1 MTAHRQEPNSIA
13 EFYKSVAMNIL
24 LPLVM
29 LAIAGM
35 VGWLSKL
42 EERQYDLQRE
52 AVTEQKLG
60 ATENRI
66 MNYMDVRMKDM
77 DNKLNLM
84 IRQLELLSYKS
95 NTQTKSEN

>member
-1 MTAHRQEPNSIA
+1 MTAPRVQPNTVS
-13 EFYKSVAMNIL
+13 EFYKTVAMNIL

-29 LAIAGM
+29 VALMGM
-35 VGWLSKL
+35 VGWMSRL

-84 IRQLELLSYKS
+84 IRQLELLSYK
-95 NTQTKSEN
+95 KDKE

>member
-1 MTAHRQEPNSIA
+1 MTATRNTQISTVS
-13 EFYKSVAMNIL
+13 EFYKTVAMNIL

-29 LAIAGM
+29 VALMGM
-35 VGWLSKL
+35 VGWMSRL

-66 MNYMDVRMKDM
+66 MSYMDVRMKDM

-84 IRQLELLSYKS
+84 IRQLELLSYKE
-95 NTQTKSEN
+95 QKE

>member
-1 MTAHRQEPNSIA
+1 MTMSKSTNTASA
-13 EFYKSVAMNIL
+13 SEFYKTVAMNVL

-29 LAIAGM
+29 VALMGM
-35 VGWLSKL
+35 LGWMSKL
-42 EERQYDLQRE
+42 EERQYALQRE

-66 MNYMDVRMKDM
+66 MSYMDVRMKDM

-84 IRQLELLSYKS
+84 IRQLELLSYNKG
-95 NTQTKSEN
+95 NNKE

>member
-1 MTAHRQEPNSIA
+1 MTAPRPTQVNTVS
-13 EFYKSVAMNIL
+13 EFYKTVAMNIL

-29 LAIAGM
+29 VAIMGM
-35 VGWLSKL
+35 VGWMSRL

-66 MNYMDVRMKDM
+66 MSYMDVRMKDM

-84 IRQLELLSYKS
+84 IRQLELLSYKE
-95 NTQTKSEN
+95 QKE

>member
-1 MTAHRQEPNSIA
+1 MTAPRVTQVNTVS
-13 EFYKSVAMNIL
+13 EFYKTVAMNIL

-29 LAIAGM
+29 VALMGM
-35 VGWLSKL
+35 VGWMSRL

-66 MNYMDVRMKDM
+66 MSYMDVRMKDM

-84 IRQLELLSYKS
+84 IRQLELLSYKD
-95 NTQTKSEN
+95 QKE

>member
-1 MTAHRQEPNSIA
+1 
-13 EFYKSVAMNIL
+13 MNIL

-29 LAIAGM
+29 VALMGM
-35 VGWLSKL
+35 VGWMSRL

-66 MNYMDVRMKDM
+66 MSYMDVRMKDM

-84 IRQLELLSYKS
+84 IRQLELLSYKE
-95 NTQTKSEN
+95 QKE